1 MLRSYRPYRHYP
13 AIVIALALIAV
24 CQNAHADQGQ
34 HAAANAETEP
44 LEAASLDDINRSGSH
59 VDTESDGD
67 SEVVKWAKIRLKQL
81 ELQPDNG
88 DANPLTNQENLDFRS
103 VMNSDSESLLSPEAL
118 RDLFY
123 ADAARAEVRLWRL
136 R

>member
-1 MLRSYRPYRHYP
+1 MLRSYRPCRSYP
-13 AIVIALALIAV
+13 AIVIAFALIAV

-34 HAAANAETEP
+34 HADTNAEAVP
-44 LEAASLDDINRSGSH
+44 LEAASLDNINSH
-59 VDTESDGD
+59 VDTKSDGD
-67 SEVVKWAKIRLKQL
+67 SEVVKWAKVRLKQL

-103 VMNSDSESLLSPEAL
+103 MMNSDSESLLSPEAL

-123 ADAARAEVRLWRL
+123 ADAARAEVRLWRC

>member
-1 MLRSYRPYRHYP
+1 MLRSYRPCRNYP

-34 HAAANAETEP
+34 HADTNAEAVP
-44 LEAASLDDINRSGSH
+44 LEAASLDYSNSH

-67 SEVVKWAKIRLKQL
+67 SEVVKWAKVRLKQL

-103 VMNSDSESLLSPEAL
+103 MMNADSESLLSPEAL

-123 ADAARAEVRLWRL
+123 ADAARAEVRLR
-136 R
+136 RCR